1 MKRSARPPA
10 LNLQPAKVAVEESF
24 ARAKI
29 DELYELGAT
38 LGAGSSAVIYKARR
52 RSDGFVVA
60 LKSYHTCE
68 EEEIRALAKKEYDIM
83 RSMQHP
89 SILAAEEAFDL
100 PTAVWVRMEF
110 CENGSL
116 DKFVEKNGVCSEQ
129 HTRKLCR
136 QLLQGLDFLHGKRI
150 VHRDIKPDNLLLK
163 DEGWTL
169 KIGDFGSAKRISSG
183 SAMLTHRGTQ
193 LFCAPEL
200 YFAQVRSR
208 YSWNER
214 VDLWSSGMCLY
225 FMSDGRIPFN
235 IGLSNVAQ
243 SLKAGLLPPI
253 DWEHSLSVSWQAVI
267 KMCLTVDPSQRPPA
281 LALLQSPF
289 LMQDAELE
297 QRTATDPE
305 QSIGI
310 ELESPSS
317 STDTSHWRESRT
329 SIECL
334 RRVARHMS
342 RQTSDEIS
350 KSRQTS
356 NEFVKTSSSSSCD
369 TGPTEENI
377 LDEVNQIVQRKVLK
391 GPCRT
396 KFKTTHGALFC
407 R

>member
-235 IGLSNVAQ
+235 IGLPTVAE

-289 LMQDAELE
+289 FMEDSFLVH
-297 QRTATDPE
+297 RTTTDPDLL
-305 QSIGI
+305 G
-310 ELESPSS
+310 LESPVSP
-317 STDTSHWRESRT
+317 TGTSHWKESRT

-334 RRVARHMS
+334 RRVAENMS
-342 RQTSDEIS
+342 RQVNDETSKPTQMSRQLSDEIS
-350 KSRQTS
+350 S
-356 NEFVKTSSSSSCD
+356 TSSNFCSSSD
-369 TGPTEENI
+369 AGRADSD
-377 LDEVNQIVQRKVLK
+377 DEK
-391 GPCRT
+391 GPLFT
-396 KFKTTHGALFC
+396 KSLSTHCGQSSTAAS
-407 R
+407 